1 MSTITAAIWLL
12 AGEEDSL
19 VWVFCAYWLAPNLK
33 LQGLACWCVIYTQML
48 GTVVCGP
55 IGGLWWVVKTVG
67 NAGEMDLAS
76 LLIQWQVFTCYTAR
90 TIIDPRCR
98 AEVTMLALLC
108 ICIRMGPC
116 NDSPWRWSYYTG
128 SCEQSSMHSGNRTW
142 SLLSH
147 PSKCSWVPSCVQADA
162 E

>member
-1 MSTITAAIWLL
+1 MCSVKASVWLMSTITAAIWLL
-12 AGEEDSL
+12 VGKEDSL

-98 AEVTMLALLC
+98 AEVTVLALLC
-108 ICIRMGPC
+108 ICLGWVRAMILPG
-116 NDSPWRWSYYTG
+116 D
-128 SCEQSSMHSGNRTW
+128 EVIQAVVSSSACILGMEPG
-142 SLLSH
+142 LY
-147 PSKCSWVPSCVQADA
+147 
-162 E
+162 